1 MTEENLSLVA
11 CFEKEKM
18 SVVCD
23 GLSSLVVGEEVL
35 IPIAIET
42 QSGVKSVK
50 GSKLPTGLKIKKNK
64 VTGEWFV
71 TGKPK
76 KVGVWNSVIK
86 VTAKSGAVEQLPVT
100 VTVSEFKIELP
111 DWAVGK
117 FWGVEQWFEE
127 AEEDDNLDADLF
139 DVIID
144 KQGLIKQWSG
154 VEQDGN
160 TWTEPYPRNCYLEK
174 DHDAYKCSRNEV
186 SPGIDDGYYD
196 VDEQIVVTS
205 ILYGDYKIG
214 VLTLDSR
221 KYVIGHNGVYD
232 RQYAEL
238 MQDPWAMVTRP
249 KHLPDFSSTKD
260 NILTIYF
267 DSYYGNLSAQLT
279 FQKNGRVD
287 VKWDSSGG
295 STKCETR
302 LLPYLYDNKRDIAYV
317 KIPLISNGEIRR
329 DSFSVLLDV
338 AIPSPDKA
346 SAKGIDCS
354 MIANSWQIYSISYI
368 E

>member
-1 MTEENLSLVA
+1 
-11 CFEKEKM
+11 M

-76 KVGVWNSVIK
+76 KVGVWNSLIK

-117 FWGVEQWFEE
+117 FWGLEQWFEE

-238 MQDPWAMVTRP
+238 MRDPNICQTF
-249 KHLPDFSSTKD
+249 HL
-260 NILTIYF
+260 
-267 DSYYGNLSAQLT
+267 
-279 FQKNGRVD
+279 QK
-287 VKWDSSGG
+287 
-295 STKCETR
+295 
-302 LLPYLYDNKRDIAYV
+302 I
-317 KIPLISNGEIRR
+317 IS
-329 DSFSVLLDV
+329 
-338 AIPSPDKA
+338 
-346 SAKGIDCS
+346 
-354 MIANSWQIYSISYI
+354 
-368 E
+368 